1 MHVFSVSVDVENE
14 MKILCN
20 SRKDKKVPRSG
31 RVSPVKTCTI
41 LDRWV
46 ASVRLYCFQ
55 RPTADGSREACKPPE
70 RTGVPYDEMWV
81 YKELITHPAGHYS
94 VYREERKKSVAIE
107 ALLFVREDLLH
118 EEVVDFVDL
127 LLIVDGDEKL
137 LAVFHLAL

>member
-70 RTGVPYDEMWV
+70 RTDVPYDEMWV
-81 YKELITHPAGHYS
+81 
-94 VYREERKKSVAIE
+94 
-107 ALLFVREDLLH
+107 
-118 EEVVDFVDL
+118 
-127 LLIVDGDEKL
+127 
-137 LAVFHLAL
+137 

>member
-14 MKILCN
+14 MKILCDPW
-20 SRKDKKVPRSG
+20 KDKKMPRSG
-31 RVSPVKTCTI
+31 RVSPAKTCTI

-70 RTGVPYDEMWV
+70 RTSVPYDEMWV

-94 VYREERKKSVAIE
+94 VYREERKKSVAR
-107 ALLFVREDLLH
+107 ALIPRRK
-118 EEVVDFVDL
+118 
-127 LLIVDGDEKL
+127 GS
-137 LAVFHLAL
+137 AP